1 MMLSMANVLSRSDR
15 AAVVAALVEGNSI
28 RSTSRMTWVARNTVS
43 KLLLALAGVCSRY
56 QDVTLHDLPCKRFQ
70 VDEIWSFVYS
80 KQKNVPEKVAG
91 QFGYGDV
98 WTFAAIDDETKLVP
112 SWLVSSRDAASAIEL
127 MTDLA
132 GRLANE
138 RVQIT
143 TDGHA
148 MYLPAVEEGFGGR
161 ADYAMLV
168 KIYGTPQEAEKRYS
182 PAECI
187 GCQTHV
193 VQGRPNPAHVSTS
206 YVERQNLTMR
216 MSMRRFTRLTN
227 AFSKSVE
234 HHAAAVA
241 LHFMHYN
248 FCRPHLTL
256 KGKTPAQAA
265 GVTSRR
271 WTVEDLVRLL
281 EESENSKS

>member
-1 MMLSMANVLSRSDR
+1 MIIMANMLSRSNR

-28 RSTSRMTWVARNTVS
+28 RSTSRMTGVARNTVS
-43 KLLLALAGVCSRY
+43 KLLLDLAGVCSRY
-56 QDVTLHDLPCKRFQ
+56 QDETLRDLSCTRFQ

-80 KQKNVPEKVAG
+80 KQKNVPTDKLGE
-91 QFGYGDV
+91 FGYGDV

-132 GRLANE
+132 GRLASE

-168 KIYGTPQEAEKRYS
+168 KIYGAPVEAEKRYS

-187 GCQTHV
+187 GGKAERI
-193 VQGRPNPAHVSTS
+193 QGSPDPKHVSTS

-227 AFSKSVE
+227 EFSKSVE

-241 LHFMHYN
+241 LHFTHYN
-248 FCRPHLTL
+248 FCRPHMRL

-281 EESENSKS
+281 EDAENSKA

>member
-1 MMLSMANVLSRSDR
+1 MLSMANVLSRSDR
-15 AAVVAALVEGNSI
+15 AAVVAALVEGCSI
-28 RSTSRMTWVARNTVS
+28 RSTSRMIGVARNTVS
-43 KLLLALAGVCSRY
+43 KLLLDLAGVCARY
-56 QDVTLHDLPCKRFQ
+56 QDETLRDLPCNRFQ
-70 VDEIWSFVYS
+70 IDEAWSFVYS
-80 KQKNVPEKVAG
+80 KQKNVPADRQGE
-91 QFGYGDV
+91 FGVGDV

-112 SWLVSSRDAASAIEL
+112 SWLVASRDAESATEL
-127 MTDLA
+127 MQDLA
-132 GRLANE
+132 DRCAQE
-138 RVQIT
+138 RIQIT
-143 TDGHA
+143 TDGHS
-148 MYLPAVEEGFGGR
+148 MYLSAVEEGFGGR

-168 KIYGTPQEAEKRYS
+168 KLYGAPQDGEKRYS

-187 GCQTHV
+187 GCTKTRI
-193 VQGRPNPAHVSTS
+193 QGSPNAKHVSTS

-256 KGKTPAQAA
+256 KGRTPAQAA

-271 WTVEDLVRLL
+271 WTVEDLIRLL
-281 EESENSKS
+281 EEAQNPKS